1 MRPATSSA
9 LLGLAVLLAGRG
21 TLGQTDLVEV
31 CETHPTWHS
40 DRCLDANGEVLP
52 DVDDYLTCERTTT
65 GYVWTDNPSPAVEQ
79 VKEVA
84 PVCRAA
90 TTCTET
96 AAVSV
101 PEDAAACAAVSYTGH
116 RGRDDIHVT
125 SVDQRSCEDIKTSDP
140 DDGDAKAC
148 TYTPKRPDEECAD
161 VSNCHGAGCQLT
173 PGVEPI
179 DYVAEVFPCT
189 KPHSV
194 ADEENYPWFNEEIE
208 AATHDECVYMHT
220 GRTWE
225 PNDCPWVADG
235 KPNRNSHIQTGT
247 GVDEACYPIYPR
259 DISAEQEANLDAVM
273 DCVLTPFTA
282 ADESGQGG
290 NDGSCAVSST
300 APEV

>member
-96 AAVSV
+96 AAV
-101 PEDAAACAAVSYTGH
+101 
-116 RGRDDIHVT
+116 
-125 SVDQRSCEDIKTSDP
+125 
-140 DDGDAKAC
+140 
-148 TYTPKRPDEECAD
+148 
-161 VSNCHGAGCQLT
+161 
-173 PGVEPI
+173 
-179 DYVAEVFPCT
+179 
-189 KPHSV
+189 
-194 ADEENYPWFNEEIE
+194 
-208 AATHDECVYMHT
+208 
-220 GRTWE
+220 
-225 PNDCPWVADG
+225 
-235 KPNRNSHIQTGT
+235 
-247 GVDEACYPIYPR
+247 
-259 DISAEQEANLDAVM
+259 
-273 DCVLTPFTA
+273 
-282 ADESGQGG
+282 
-290 NDGSCAVSST
+290 
-300 APEV
+300 